1 MEIKGSW
8 SSENKPSNHVEN
20 MDFSSLVGVWNA
32 GVKIYITNPYTYSKG
47 CITKSDISKTITI
60 R

>member
-32 GVKIYITNPYTYSKG
+32 CIKIYITNPHIYSNG
-47 CITKSDISKTITI
+47 CIVKSGI
-60 R
+60 RKQ